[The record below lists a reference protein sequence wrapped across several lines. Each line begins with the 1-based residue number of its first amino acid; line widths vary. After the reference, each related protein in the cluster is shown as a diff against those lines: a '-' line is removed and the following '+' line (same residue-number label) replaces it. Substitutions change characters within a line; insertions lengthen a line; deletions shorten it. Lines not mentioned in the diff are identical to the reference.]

1 MASGVIPAH
10 LSGTM
15 TDPYSEGEGRMEE
28 NIRIPGTD
36 QPVGERILFIHENMV
51 SFVKQYSMPVVEVA
65 LVLSKYIRI
74 ISLEL
79 RNVADSA
86 NEELPEHLLEPMSL
100 EDGLQAPLIDSFPLD
115 RLLGS
120 LDEDRMDIL
129 DTLMRTAINSVEA
142 PFASVLALLR
152 DWERL
157 VRIQLSK
164 SRSPGHLF
172 SPIELPETF

>member
-1 MASGVIPAH
+1 MNEEDG
-10 LSGTM
+10 M
-15 TDPYSEGEGRMEE
+15 DE

-36 QPVGERILFIHENMV
+36 QPVAERILFIHENMV
-51 SFVKQYSMPVVEVA
+51 SFVKQYGMPVVEVA

-79 RNVADSA
+79 KNIAESA
-86 NEELPEHLLEPMSL
+86 NEELPEHLLKPMSL
-100 EDGLQAPLIDSFPLD
+100 EDDMQAPLIDSFPLD

-157 VRIQLSK
+157 VRTQLST
-164 SRSPGHLF
+164 SRSPGHLC

>member
-1 MASGVIPAH
+1 M
-10 LSGTM
+10 
-15 TDPYSEGEGRMEE
+15 DE

-51 SFVKQYSMPVVEVA
+51 SFVKQYGMPVVEVA

-79 RNVADSA
+79 KNIAESA
-86 NEELPEHLLEPMSL
+86 NEELPEHLLKPMSL
-100 EDGLQAPLIDSFPLD
+100 EDDVQAPLIDSFPLD

-157 VRIQLSK
+157 VRTQLSA

>member
-1 MASGVIPAH
+1 M
-10 LSGTM
+10 
-15 TDPYSEGEGRMEE
+15 DE

-36 QPVGERILFIHENMV
+36 QPVAERILFIHENMV
-51 SFVKQYSMPVVEVA
+51 SFVKQYGMPVVEVA
-65 LVLSKYIRI
+65 LVLSKYSKIM
-74 ISLEL
+74 SSEL
-79 RNVADSA
+79 MNVADSA
-86 NEELPEHLLEPMSL
+86 NEELPEHLLRPMSL
-100 EDGLQAPLIDSFPLD
+100 EGDMQAPLIDSFPLD

-152 DWERL
+152 DWERWG
-157 VRIQLSK
+157 RTQLST

>member
-1 MASGVIPAH
+1 MNEEDG
-10 LSGTM
+10 M
-15 TDPYSEGEGRMEE
+15 DE

-79 RNVADSA
+79 KNIAESA
-86 NEELPEHLLEPMSL
+86 NEELPEHLLKPMSL
-100 EDGLQAPLIDSFPLD
+100 EDDMQAPLIDSFPLD

-157 VRIQLSK
+157 VRTQLST